1 MEPSGQPFSH
11 LLRYPRFRRPETVG
25 AVEPLTIA
33 SVVHGGPRRSAATG
47 SGIRQ
52 PPGWDFTHFAGEPDI
67 LGCELLTCTAT
78 IGCL

>member
-1 MEPSGQPFSH
+1 M
-11 LLRYPRFRRPETVG
+11 
-25 AVEPLTIA
+25 
-33 SVVHGGPRRSAATG
+33 GGPRRSAATG